1 MSQIEPLDAQLL
13 LRRCDPAL
21 LDFETT
27 DELSNSADIV
37 GQSRALDAVRFGID
51 IKQPGFN
58 LFVFPFLDR
67 IRNKARLF
75 MGIRL
80 VVMRFLEYLKGV
92 VDGFSLRM
100 GVGMWLSLIHI

>member
-1 MSQIEPLDAQLL
+1 MPQISPLDAQSL

-27 DELSNSADIV
+27 AELTDSADIV

-58 LFVFPFLDR
+58 PAGTTPSGR
-67 IRNKARLF
+67 PAAAGGRL
-75 MGIRL
+75 
-80 VVMRFLEYLKGV
+80 
-92 VDGFSLRM
+92 
-100 GVGMWLSLIHI
+100 

>member
-1 MSQIEPLDAQLL
+1 MPQFSPLDAQSL

-27 DELSNSADIV
+27 AELTDSADIV

-58 LFVFPFLDR
+58 LFVLGDPGSGR
-67 IRNKARLF
+67 HAGRSR
-75 MGIRL
+75 
-80 VVMRFLEYLKGV
+80 
-92 VDGFSLRM
+92 
-100 GVGMWLSLIHI
+100 H